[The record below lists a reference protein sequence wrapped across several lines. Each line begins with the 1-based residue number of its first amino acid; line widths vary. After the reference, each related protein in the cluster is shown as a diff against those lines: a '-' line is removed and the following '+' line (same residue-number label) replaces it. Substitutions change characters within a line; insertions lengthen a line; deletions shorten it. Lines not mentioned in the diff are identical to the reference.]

1 MKLVFCIWLV
11 LPMFNGAAFIY
22 ENYVRQYVK
31 QIGSYGGFNKYPDE
45 QKKVLQ
51 MISLDARKS
60 VERYIDRYGP
70 DAFER
75 VIKVVYTIKKFHL
88 VLLIFLFVLTFLLC
102 FWGKKNHL
110 CHIHA

>member
-1 MKLVFCIWLV
+1 MIFFCMMQRFPIWPYMKLVFCMWLV

-31 QIGSYGGFNKYPDE
+31 NIGNYGGFNKYQDE

-51 MISLDARKS
+51 MISLDARKA
-60 VERYIDRYGP
+60 VERYIDRFGP

-75 VIKVVYTIKKFHL
+75 VIKVVY
-88 VLLIFLFVLTFLLC
+88 LL
-102 FWGKKNHL
+102 KNNSN
-110 CHIHA
+110 